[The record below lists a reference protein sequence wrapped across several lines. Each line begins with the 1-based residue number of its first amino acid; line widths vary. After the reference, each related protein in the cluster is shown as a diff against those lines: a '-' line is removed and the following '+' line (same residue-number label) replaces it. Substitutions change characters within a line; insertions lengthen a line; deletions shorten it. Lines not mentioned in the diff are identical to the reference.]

1 MKVHTSLNMP
11 FRKRENQRIEREN
24 HEIAKRLFDKQSVIN
39 KKSMDQEWQQYKYY
53 QRRVQKMPDFRNSHG
68 GSKLGTIAS
77 TNNLLKAGDSLQEN
91 SVGLP
96 NLGEV
101 HEEAK
106 IEINGSDE

>member
-1 MKVHTSLNMP
+1 
-11 FRKRENQRIEREN
+11 
-24 HEIAKRLFDKQSVIN
+24 
-39 KKSMDQEWQQYKYY
+39 
-53 QRRVQKMPDFRNSHG
+53 MPDFRNSHG

-96 NLGEV
+96 NLGEM

-106 IEINGSDE
+106 IEMNGSDE